1 MRYFISLFFVLVSNN
16 YCSGQ
21 NEKLNLSSVIN
32 SILLSQNCSLKN
44 KNEKLYFFTREDKD
58 LLGILNF
65 DSYNSNELQ
74 IVYGDDR
81 KNISHELKKVEFG
94 YVIYIKIIKRD
105 EDELILSVDLPKTN
119 YKLYRKNQ
127 FRVTLADSWWDM
139 HYTLKESNWVI
150 TKMICNGF

>member
-1 MRYFISLFFVLVSNN
+1 MRYYISLFFVFVSNN
-16 YCSGQ
+16 YCCGQ
-21 NEKLNLSSVIN
+21 NEKLSLSSVIN

-44 KNEKLYFFTREDKD
+44 KNEKLYFFTHEDKD